1 MDTQVE
7 QKQAIEAAIQRGVDS
22 YFAQCHAR
30 IPSFIRQHFGWP
42 GAIATNKVAWGWD
55 LLRAPLNLFWAPIYA
70 LVCLIRFLL
79 KRAFPNQRVAVWCVK
94 QLARTPSG
102 LTTQVQIHIANLIKQ
117 DLLGGDG
124 RSRQLDDHIL
134 AQLRDVYHEQSSR
147 AVSDQQLNSTLE
159 PLISEALDQYQVT
172 RTASADITNS
182 LSCTLLGAF
191 TFQKFTPGGMG
202 IAFIV
207 ASLVSKAVAARDFIF
222 GETLGTVYFSIFPPE
237 PSLALTAAVMAIV
250 MAILAAFAALSG
262 VIIDP
267 VQAVTGLHQRRLVK
281 MLDDLKHD
289 LLNET
294 QGSFRP
300 KDQFVAR
307 LMDSFDMIKSS
318 LL

>member
-1 MDTQVE
+1 MNTAQQ
-7 QKQAIEAAIQRGVDS
+7 QKKAIEEAIQRGIES

-30 IPSFIRQHFGWP
+30 VPVFIRQHFMLP
-42 GAIATNKVAWGWD
+42 GAVATNRVAWGWD

-70 LVCLIRFLL
+70 LICLLRFGLAQ
-79 KRAFPNQRVAVWCVK
+79 AFPRSRALGKCIELLSRV
-94 QLARTPSG
+94 PSG
-102 LTTQVQIHIANLIKQ
+102 LTTQVQIHIANLIKS

-124 RSRQLDDHIL
+124 QSRQLDDYIL
-134 AQLRDVYHEQSSR
+134 EELRALYNAQSPNGLT
-147 AVSDQQLNSTLE
+147 DQQLNRTLE

-207 ASLVSKAVAARDFIF
+207 ASLVSKTVAAREFIF
-222 GETLGTVYFSIFPPE
+222 GETLGTIYFSVFPPE
-237 PSLALTAAVMAIV
+237 PSLGLTAAIMAIV

-267 VQAVTGLHQRRLVK
+267 IQAITGLHRRRLTK
-281 MLDDLKHD
+281 MLNDLKKD

-307 LMDSFDMIKSS
+307 LMDSFDMIRSS

>member
-1 MDTQVE
+1 MNTAQQ
-7 QKQAIEAAIQRGVDS
+7 QKKAIEEAIQRGIES

-30 IPSFIRQHFGWP
+30 VPVFIRQHFTLP
-42 GAIATNKVAWGWD
+42 GAVATNRVAWGWD

-70 LVCLIRFLL
+70 LICLLRFGLAQ
-79 KRAFPNQRVAVWCVK
+79 AFPRSRALGKCIELLSRV
-94 QLARTPSG
+94 PSG
-102 LTTQVQIHIANLIKQ
+102 LTTQVQIHIANLIKS

-124 RSRQLDDHIL
+124 QSRQLDDYIL
-134 AQLRDVYHEQSSR
+134 EELRALYNAQSPNGLT
-147 AVSDQQLNSTLE
+147 DQQLNRTLE

-207 ASLVSKAVAARDFIF
+207 ASLVSKTVAAREFIF
-222 GETLGTVYFSIFPPE
+222 GETLGTIYFSVFPPE
-237 PSLALTAAVMAIV
+237 PSLGLTAAIMAIV

-267 VQAVTGLHQRRLVK
+267 IQAITGLHRRRLTK
-281 MLDDLKHD
+281 MLNDLKKD

-307 LMDSFDMIKSS
+307 LMDSFDMIRSS

>member
-1 MDTQVE
+1 MNTAQQ
-7 QKQAIEAAIQRGVDS
+7 QKKAIEEAIQRGIES

-30 IPSFIRQHFGWP
+30 VPVFIRQHFMLP
-42 GAIATNKVAWGWD
+42 GAVATNRVAWGWD

-70 LVCLIRFLL
+70 LICLLRFGLAQ
-79 KRAFPNQRVAVWCVK
+79 AFPRSRALGKCIELLSRV
-94 QLARTPSG
+94 PSG
-102 LTTQVQIHIANLIKQ
+102 LTTQVQIHIANLIKS

-124 RSRQLDDHIL
+124 QSRQLDDYIL
-134 AQLRDVYHEQSSR
+134 EELRALYNAQSPNGLT
-147 AVSDQQLNSTLE
+147 DQQLNRTLE

-207 ASLVSKAVAARDFIF
+207 ASLVSKTVAAREFIF
-222 GETLGTVYFSIFPPE
+222 GETLGTIYFSVFPPE
-237 PSLALTAAVMAIV
+237 PSLGLIAAIMAIV

-267 VQAVTGLHQRRLVK
+267 IQAITGLHRRRLTK
-281 MLDDLKHD
+281 MLNDLKKD

-294 QGSFRP
+294 HGSFRP

-307 LMDSFDMIKSS
+307 LMDSFDMVRSS